1 MKDHLDTFMLSGGGG
16 KFFAMQPARSEAKEA
31 KV

>member
-1 MKDHLDTFMLSGGGG
+1 MGPLMLSGGGG
-16 KFFAMQPARSEAKEA
+16 KLFAMQPARSEAKEA

>member
-1 MKDHLDTFMLSGGGG
+1 MKDHLDSLMLSGGGG
-16 KFFAMQPARSEAKEA
+16 KLFAVQPARSEAKEA